1 MKVIKLL
8 VIVVFLSE
16 ISLSKS
22 LSSLWLKKHRIITT
36 SSTALKSS
44 SLMNILPNERFFG
57 DDNNNITGD
66 QSLDL
71 LISNDTPLVITIEEL
86 QVKWIDL
93 CIEKSRPQDIGI
105 IFVIKYYNTLLLL

>member
-1 MKVIKLL
+1 MKLINLIIIIVFVCIISSSTSLL
-8 VIVVFLSE
+8 
-16 ISLSKS
+16 
-22 LSSLWLKKHRIITT
+22 LSSSSWIKNHRIK
-36 SSTALKSS
+36 SSTLLKSS
-44 SLMNILPNERFFG
+44 SLMNILPPERFFG

-71 LISNDTPLVITIEEL
+71 LISNENPLIITIEEL

-105 IFVIKYYNTLLLL
+105 IINIYLNYI